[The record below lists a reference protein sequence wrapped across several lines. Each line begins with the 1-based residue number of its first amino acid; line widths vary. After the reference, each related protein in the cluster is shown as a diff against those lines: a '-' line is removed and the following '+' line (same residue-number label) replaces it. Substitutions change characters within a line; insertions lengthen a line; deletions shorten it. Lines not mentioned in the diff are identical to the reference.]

1 MTKRRTVLVG
11 AAVVL
16 LAAIAGGLW
25 WYLHDTSPAE
35 VDLNTAASGVT
46 TVPNSKVTSLDGT
59 WTVDTSS
66 GSFDFSSATGT
77 FAGFRVA
84 EKLSQIGSTTAVGRT
99 GSVSGTLSIAG
110 SSVTDAS
117 FTVDLTTITTDR
129 DRRNSQVQRAL
140 DTGQFPKATFTLTEP
155 ITLPAD
161 AIDGAEVSVDAVGDL
176 TIHGKT
182 QEVTIPLKAKL
193 KGSTMVVVGSVD
205 LTFSDF
211 GVSVPK
217 APIVLSVDDHGTME
231 LQLLLTRR

>member
-1 MTKRRTVLVG
+1 MTKRSAVLFGG
-11 AAVVL
+11 AAVLV
-16 LAAIAGGLW
+16 AAVVGGLW
-25 WYLHDTSPAE
+25 WYLRDTSPAK

-46 TVPNSKVTSLDGT
+46 TVPNARVTSLDGT
-59 WTVDTSS
+59 WTVDTTS

-110 SSVTDAS
+110 TSVTDAS
-117 FTVDLTTITTDR
+117 FTVDLTTLKTDR
-129 DRRNSQVQRAL
+129 ERRNAQVQRAL
-140 DTGQFPKATFTLTEP
+140 DTGQFPKATFTLTKP

-161 AIDGAEVSVDAVGDL
+161 AIDGADVAVDAVGDL
-176 TIHGKT
+176 TIHGT
-182 QEVTIPLKAKL
+182 THEVTIPLKAKL

-205 LTFSDF
+205 LTFSDY

-231 LQLLLTRR
+231 FQLLLTRH